1 MKLNKKVI
9 ESMTVVSAVAVVST
23 FTALT
28 GSTEES
34 VTVAQTSI
42 VVLEKTGTAGIIAEL
57 HKMEEDALAANGL
70 MTASIVRTESNLV
83 AEANAQENTEA
94 AENST
99 EVLEESAGI
108 SQVVF
113 EAMEVADAEESA
125 GISQVV
131 FEAMEVADVEEQP
144 DKAVEEVLPENIE
157 APEKAQETQPEENGA
172 AAKAEENMEDVQE
185 LEPEKN
191 EENPE
196 GVQQEENVEE
206 AQPEDNTEAPEESS
220 TEENPEETQPEKDV
234 ENSQDV
240 QPEEDAENPEA
251 QPEEDTENSQDAQPE
266 ENTENTENE
275 EWSDQVMANVEED
288 MNIRTAPD
296 ETSELAGKFYRG
308 DVAEIVEV
316 GDEWTE
322 ITSGNVTGFVKNEY
336 LVYGDEA
343 FQLANE
349 VCSVY
354 ATVNTD
360 GLRLRSEPNEE
371 AGIVTTAS
379 NGDRLKVDK
388 EAEETEGWVA
398 VKTSDSTAYVSEDYV
413 EVALNLGTALNS
425 EEVKQ
430 KEAAKAAEEAKKAG
444 RKPAMSASTDEVTLL
459 GALIQCEAG
468 SGSYEGMLAVGSVV
482 MNRVR
487 SGGYPGTISGVIYQ
501 AGQFPPALSGSVANV
516 AAGGVRSAC
525 LQAAQEAINGADN
538 TNGALQFRSASSG
551 YGGTVIGG
559 NVFF

>member
-1 MKLNKKVI
+1 M
-9 ESMTVVSAVAVVST
+9 
-23 FTALT
+23 
-28 GSTEES
+28 
-34 VTVAQTSI
+34 
-42 VVLEKTGTAGIIAEL
+42 
-57 HKMEEDALAANGL
+57 
-70 MTASIVRTESNLV
+70 
-83 AEANAQENTEA
+83 
-94 AENST
+94 
-99 EVLEESAGI
+99 
-108 SQVVF
+108 
-113 EAMEVADAEESA
+113 
-125 GISQVV
+125 
-131 FEAMEVADVEEQP
+131 
-144 DKAVEEVLPENIE
+144 
-157 APEKAQETQPEENGA
+157 
-172 AAKAEENMEDVQE
+172 
-185 LEPEKN
+185 
-191 EENPE
+191 
-196 GVQQEENVEE
+196 
-206 AQPEDNTEAPEESS
+206 
-220 TEENPEETQPEKDV
+220 
-234 ENSQDV
+234 
-240 QPEEDAENPEA
+240 
-251 QPEEDTENSQDAQPE
+251 
-266 ENTENTENE
+266 
-275 EWSDQVMANVEED
+275 
-288 MNIRTAPD
+288 
-296 ETSELAGKFYRG
+296 
-308 DVAEIVEV
+308 
-316 GDEWTE
+316 
-322 ITSGNVTGFVKNEY
+322 TGFVKNEY